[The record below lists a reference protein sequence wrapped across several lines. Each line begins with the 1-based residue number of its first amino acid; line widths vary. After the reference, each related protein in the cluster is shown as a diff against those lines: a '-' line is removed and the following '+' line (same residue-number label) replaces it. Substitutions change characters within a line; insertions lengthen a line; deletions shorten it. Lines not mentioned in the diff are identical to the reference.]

1 MTYLIYFLFQM
12 KLLKKFIK
20 KNKIDKIICYNIL
33 TDIDSTSIQFIIIS
47 DKNSEFPKSNVRE
60 IIFEIIVKTKI
71 FRRFDTSHVFFG
83 KNLML
88 ENQIDKKKRG
98 LN

>member
-1 MTYLIYFLFQM
+1 M

-33 TDIDSTSIQFIIIS
+33 TDIDSTSIIS

>member
-1 MTYLIYFLFQM
+1 M
-12 KLLKKFIK
+12 
-20 KNKIDKIICYNIL
+20 

-60 IIFEIIVKTKI
+60 ITFKIIVKTKLL
-71 FRRFDTSHVFFG
+71 RRFDTSHVLFG

>member
-1 MTYLIYFLFQM
+1 M
-12 KLLKKFIK
+12 
-20 KNKIDKIICYNIL
+20 

-71 FRRFDTSHVFFG
+71 LRRFDTSHVFFG

-88 ENQIDKKKRG
+88 ENQIDKKKNVV
-98 LN
+98 LIELKILIILVVLL